1 MKIAIAELK
10 QESNTFAPLTLM
22 EDFINFHYYTGTE
35 VIEKLGSAES
45 EIAGFLEICSD
56 NDFEV
61 LPIMAAFAVSGGPLS
76 SETFQKLTYELYQGI
91 RDCGTVD
98 GILLALHGAMIT
110 EEIAD
115 ADGEILEKVREIV
128 GPDIPMMVTMD
139 LHANITKRKVNNA
152 NTISGFHTCPHTDLV
167 ETGRRAARMLALKL
181 KGDLNPIMRFIKVPM
196 VVPASNQIDFKPGPY
211 AELINKTKSLIDLG
225 AVDASAFTVQ
235 PWMDI
240 PELGFG
246 AIVVTN
252 GDKLLANLLV
262 SKLAQIMWE
271 SRVNLSAINLIE
283 PETAVA
289 NGLSHD
295 TGPVVLSDIADGTM
309 AGSPGDS
316 TAVLK
321 VLLGM
326 KISKTVLVSICDPKV
341 AELAE
346 KSGVGSKIKTL
357 IGGIKGWNF
366 YSPCEIE
373 GEVLVS
379 SEMKYRFTQKGYHGM
394 EIKMGLCAVIAIG
407 HIRLLVTSLAASTT
421 DPAFYRAAG
430 LNPEKA
436 QIVIIKSHAQF
447 QDSYSNIAKSIYFL
461 NTPGMS
467 SDRIAELPFTK
478 IDRPTYPWDPGL
490 VFGPPYQLVNGF

>member
-10 QESNTFAPLTLM
+10 QESNTFAPLTLI
-22 EDFINFHYYTGTE
+22 EDFINFHYYTGAE
-35 VIEKLGSAES
+35 VIEKLGNTES
-45 EIAGFLEICSD
+45 EIAGFLEICFE

-61 LPIMAAFAVSGGPLS
+61 LPIMAAFSVSSGPLS
-76 SETFQKLTYELYQGI
+76 NETYQKLTGELYQGI
-91 RDCGTVD
+91 RDCGAID
-98 GILLALHGAMIT
+98 GILLALHGAMVT

-115 ADGEILEKVREIV
+115 ADGEILEKVRELV
-128 GPDIPMMVTMD
+128 GPNVPIMVTMD
-139 LHANITKRKVNNA
+139 LHANITKQKINNA
-152 NTISGFHTCPHTDLV
+152 NTISGFHTCPHTDLTK
-167 ETGRRAARMLALKL
+167 TGRRAARMLALKL
-181 KGDLNPIMRFIKVPM
+181 RGELDPIMRFIKVPM

-211 AELINKTKSLIDLG
+211 AELINETKSLIDLG

-246 AIVVTN
+246 ALVVTN
-252 GDKLLANLLV
+252 GDNTLANFLV

-271 SRVNLSAINLIE
+271 FRVTLSATNLIE
-283 PETAVA
+283 PKTAIT
-289 NGLSHD
+289 NGLSYD

-321 VLLGM
+321 VLLEM
-326 KISKTVLVSICDPKV
+326 EISKTVLVSICDPKV

-346 KSGVGSKIKTL
+346 KLGVGSRIKTL
-357 IGGIKGWNF
+357 IGGIKGGNF

-373 GEVLVS
+373 GEVLAS

-430 LNPEKA
+430 LNPEEA
-436 QIVIIKSHAQF
+436 QIVVVKSHAQF
-447 QDSYSNIAKSIYFL
+447 QDSYRNIAKNIYFL
-461 NTPGMS
+461 DTPGMS
-467 SDRIAELPFTK
+467 SDKIAELPFTK
-478 IDRPTYPWDPGL
+478 IDRPTYPWDLDL
-490 VFGPPYQLVNGF
+490 VFEPPYQLVNGF